1 MTAYAALL
9 KSVNLAG
16 KKKVAMADL
25 RDLAERLGYGAPR
38 TLLQSGNLVFTAKL
52 TAAKLEAKLEE
63 AIADELGVETAVMVR
78 DAASLAEVIARDP
91 MPDAAR
97 DDPGHLV
104 ALFSKSAVSVE
115 AESRLVAAIKGREV
129 VKAVGSVVYA
139 HYVDGIGESKLTN
152 AVIERALGVAVTG
165 RNWNTVLKL
174 DAALKDL

>member
-16 KKKVAMADL
+16 KRKVAMSDL
-25 RDLAERLGYGAPR
+25 RDLAERLGLDAPR
-38 TLLQSGNLVFTAKL
+38 TLLQSGNLVFTARASS
-52 TAAKLEAKLEE
+52 AALEAKLEE
-63 AIADELGVETAVMVR
+63 ALADELGVETAVVVR

-91 MPDAAR
+91 FPDAAR
-97 DDPGHLV
+97 DDPSHLV
-104 ALFSKSAVSVE
+104 ALFAKSALSRE
-115 AESRLVAAIKGREV
+115 AGSRLAAAVKGREV
-129 VKAVGSVVYA
+129 VKAVGGVVYA

-174 DAALKDL
+174 DAALKGL